1 MEVKLL
7 IFKKSAID
15 YLIVWLGN
23 PGREYENTRH
33 NAGFKFLDYLSGKL
47 GVSVKRLK
55 HMSLC
60 EKCDFGGFKV
70 LLMKPQTYMNHSG
83 EAIRD
88 AMDFYKLSPE
98 NVIVI
103 SDDTTLLAG
112 SVRIREKGSAGGHNG
127 LKSIISHL
135 GTDGFMRI
143 RLGVGSKWGSDDL
156 KDFVLENMSSA
167 DLKELCDTFD
177 GVAKAIEL
185 MMKGDVQRAMALYNK
200 TRKEENK
207 ENG

>member
-1 MEVKLL
+1 
-7 IFKKSAID
+7 
-15 YLIVWLGN
+15 
-23 PGREYENTRH
+23 
-33 NAGFKFLDYLSGKL
+33 
-47 GVSVKRLK
+47 
-55 HMSLC
+55 
-60 EKCDFGGFKV
+60 
-70 LLMKPQTYMNHSG
+70 
-83 EAIRD
+83 
-88 AMDFYKLSPE
+88 
-98 NVIVI
+98 
-103 SDDTTLLAG
+103 
-112 SVRIREKGSAGGHNG
+112 
-127 LKSIISHL
+127 
-135 GTDGFMRI
+135 MRI